1 MMNINFTSEK
11 EKSIVV
17 GIKLPSLTRQHVNDY
32 LDELVLLA
40 DTAGSEVVHR
50 IVQERVR
57 IEASTF
63 IGAGKA
69 EEIAE
74 LVKEENI
81 NLVIF
86 DDDLSR
92 TQVRNLEK
100 IINCKIVD
108 RSGLILDI
116 FASRA
121 KSKEAMTQVE
131 LAQLQYTITRL
142 TRMWTHLSKQYGGI
156 GTKGP
161 GETQIETD
169 RRAIRKRIQLLKEK
183 LTQIDKEREIQRKGR
198 KDFTRIALIGY
209 TNAGKSTLMN
219 GLADADVFVEDRLF
233 ATLDTTVRIMQL
245 PHSQKVLLSD
255 TVGFIRKL
263 PPNLIASFKSTL
275 AEVVEADI
283 LLHVVDVSH
292 PLFEE
297 HIQTVISTIEELEAE
312 SKTTILVFNKIDAL
326 IDRTIL
332 NELTKK
338 FVGSIAVSALRGI
351 NIPALKEKLFSYVSE
366 EFIERVVE
374 TDHLNYKV
382 ISKLH
387 DIGEILEKKFGNKKV
402 SIKIRFNK
410 KRLGDFEKL
419 LAKIKS

>member
-1 MMNINFTSEK
+1 MINVNNISGEK

-17 GIKLPSLTRQHVNDY
+17 GVKLPTITRQQVNDY

-50 IVQERVR
+50 IVQERDR

-63 IGAGKA
+63 IGVGKA
-69 EEIAE
+69 EEIAK
-74 LVKEENI
+74 LVKDENI

-131 LAQLQYTITRL
+131 LAQLQYTNTRL

-183 LTQIDKEREIQRKGR
+183 LAQIEKEREVQRKGR

-219 GLADADVFVEDRLF
+219 ALADANVFVEDRLF

-245 PHSQKVLLSD
+245 PRSQKVLLSD

-292 PLFEE
+292 PLCEE
-297 HIQTVISTIEELEAE
+297 HIQTVVSTIEELGAE

-326 IDRTIL
+326 TDRTIL

-351 NIPALKEKLFSYVSE
+351 NIQALKEKLFSYVSE
-366 EFIERVVE
+366 EFIQRVIE

-419 LAKIKS
+419 VAKIK